1 MFHVDRWAVIFTDL
15 LGENAEAGLDCLKA
29 LIPPI
34 KTIPGALFGYSASRQ
49 LEKIL
54 RESISSI
61 GGASSYGGASYGGG
75 VPENTPM
82 EYAIRF
88 ITLVVE
94 KNHFGDID
102 SIVYKIEDRINTHKG
117 ILVVTVESASPVDGN
132 FAEELRQHIIEKTR
146 SAQVAMKIRQVPEL
160 LGGYRLRIGGY
171 YVDASL
177 KGQTE
182 KMKAALEKAVLATAY
197 QGEGI

>member
-1 MFHVDRWAVIFTDL
+1 MFHWNRWAAVFTDS
-15 LGENAEAGLDCLKA
+15 LGENAEAGLHYLRA

-34 KTIPGALFGYSASRQ
+34 KIIPGALFGYSASRQ

-54 RESISSI
+54 RE
-61 GGASSYGGASYGGG
+61 GGASIGSVS
-75 VPENTPM
+75 ENTPL

-88 ITLVVE
+88 ITLLVA
-94 KNHFGDID
+94 KNHFNKID
-102 SIVYKIEDRINTHKG
+102 LIVHSIEDRIDGQKG
-117 ILVVTVESASPVDGN
+117 ILVVTVESAVPMDNV
-132 FAEELRQHIIEKTR
+132 FAEELRQHIIEKTGA
-146 SAQVAMKIRQVPEL
+146 AQVKMNIRLVPEL

-182 KMKAALEKAVLATAY
+182 KMKAALEKAALAAACPD
-197 QGEGI
+197 GGI